1 MQNRL
6 RPLFR
11 AWGASGVAVSIA
23 VFSHLMAGGHA
34 PQPLLVG
41 MAWALGAVV
50 ALPFTRTK
58 PSLLRLA
65 GLLLPSQLIYHLAF
79 GGAHAGL
86 HAPAQAQATTAGGEH
101 AAHLAEAA
109 ALAARSF
116 GSLGTSDPGSGA
128 LATGSLPAEL
138 FGQAAQAGHG
148 MVLAHLLSALASV
161 LLIRHA
167 ERGLASAW
175 RWCTVRLTA
184 GAALPSVPVA
194 PGRPAAVVPSVRLPR
209 PHLLGLPLA
218 ALRHRGPP
226 ALPAF
231 A

>member
-1 MQNRL
+1 MHNRL

-23 VFSHLMAGGHA
+23 VFSHLVAGGHA
-34 PQPLLVG
+34 PAPLLVA

-50 ALPFTRTK
+50 ALPFTKAR
-58 PSLLRLA
+58 PSLMRLA

-79 GGAHAGL
+79 GGSHAGM
-86 HAPAQAQATTAGGEH
+86 HTSTQANTLGGEH

-109 ALAARSF
+109 ALASRNF

-128 LATGSLPAEL
+128 LATGSLPTEL
-138 FGQAAQAGHG
+138 FAQAAQAGHG
-148 MVLAHLLSALASV
+148 MILAHVLSALASV

-167 ERGLASAW
+167 ERGLAAAW
-175 RWCTVRLTA
+175 RWCTVRLSA
-184 GAALPSVPVA
+184 GTALPSLPVA
-194 PGRPAAVVPSVRLPR
+194 PGRPAAVVPSVCLPG